1 VLRILELRYDP
12 QPLRLVRER
21 LDDPKRRA
29 NALEVL
35 DSLLDPSVRS
45 LVMLFVD
52 DAPVSDRGRA
62 AGPLVAALM
71 SPDDLLRDETRH
83 PNPYVALLALD
94 AVGRAGGPL
103 ARELGVRALSDEEPL
118 VREGGILALR
128 RAAPEVAR
136 EKLKAMRSDPDA
148 GVAALVE
155 VTLKSLDEDP
165 SKEPV
170 MHSTLEKILFLK
182 STTLFQRVASEDL
195 AALAR
200 MAAVETFPAGAN
212 VVTEGELGDRLYVII
227 SGKVSISRHGSVVAH
242 LGPGEA
248 VGEMAVLD
256 AEPRNASAIA
266 DEETVVLSIGSDEF
280 YEILHEQVEIAEG
293 VIRMLTRRL
302 RDATAAQTP
311 HPGA

>member
-1 VLRILELRYDP
+1 
-12 QPLRLVRER
+12 
-21 LDDPKRRA
+21 
-29 NALEVL
+29 
-35 DSLLDPSVRS
+35 
-45 LVMLFVD
+45 
-52 DAPVSDRGRA
+52 
-62 AGPLVAALM
+62 
-71 SPDDLLRDETRH
+71 
-83 PNPYVALLALD
+83 
-94 AVGRAGGPL
+94 
-103 ARELGVRALSDEEPL
+103 
-118 VREGGILALR
+118 
-128 RAAPEVAR
+128 
-136 EKLKAMRSDPDA
+136 
-148 GVAALVE
+148 
-155 VTLKSLDEDP
+155 
-165 SKEPV
+165 

-200 MAAVETFPAGAN
+200 MAAVETFPSGAN
-212 VVTEGELGDRLYVII
+212 DVTEGELGDRLYVII

-302 RDATAAQTP
+302 RDATAAQAP
-311 HPGA
+311 HAGS